1 MGAPGDALFAVL
13 HDLLQLPASKSNG
26 GAAGMEAEAA
36 GALAA
41 EASSQMGGS
50 EQALWAVCAQLRAL
64 PELADCSDLACYL
77 AKKYAPAAEREGKLV
92 PVKNRRFGELA
103 RVVAL
108 SQRQLLAEFDPDA
121 AASDESDDE
130 DALVEG
136 LWSSLADELD
146 DDDRSAA
153 AQVLRH
159 FAKFESMNVLDD
171 YSIDDY

>member
-1 MGAPGDALFAVL
+1 M
-13 HDLLQLPASKSNG
+13 
-26 GAAGMEAEAA
+26 
-36 GALAA
+36 
-41 EASSQMGGS
+41 
-50 EQALWAVCAQLRAL
+50 CAQLRAR
-64 PELADCSDLACYL
+64 PELADCSDLASYL

-92 PVKNRRFGELA
+92 PVQNRRFGELA

-130 DALVEG
+130 DVVEG

-153 AQVLRH
+153 AQALRH
-159 FAKFESMNVLDD
+159 FAKFESMNLLDD
-171 YSIDDY
+171 YSIDDYRY

>member
-1 MGAPGDALFAVL
+1 MMVLTGKGAVHCVCKDRFVL
-13 HDLLQLPASKSNG
+13 HHGTPRRVAT
-26 GAAGMEAEAA
+26 
-36 GALAA
+36 
-41 EASSQMGGS
+41 SQMGGS

-64 PELADCSDLACYL
+64 PELADCSDLASYL

-108 SQRQLLAEFDPDA
+108 SQRELLAEFDPDA

-130 DALVEG
+130 DVVEG
-136 LWSSLADELD
+136 LWASLADELD

-153 AQVLRH
+153 AQALRH
-159 FAKFESMNVLDD
+159 FAKLESMNVLDD

>member
-1 MGAPGDALFAVL
+1 MEKAALKGTRSETSWNV
-13 HDLLQLPASKSNG
+13 HSGGQSSVPAT
-26 GAAGMEAEAA
+26 
-36 GALAA
+36 
-41 EASSQMGGS
+41 SQMGAS
-50 EQALWAVCAQLRAL
+50 AAALWAVCAQLRAL

-108 SQRQLLAEFDPDA
+108 SQRELLAEFDSDA

-130 DALVEG
+130 DVVEG

-153 AQVLRH
+153 AQALRH
-159 FAKFESMNVLDD
+159 FAKLESMNLLDD